1 MPKRRR
7 PEFIPA
13 EQFTRSKSH
22 TALRELRARWNRR
35 KLECAAGQMLLTSA
49 RP

>member
-13 EQFTRSKSH
+13 EQFTRSKLH
-22 TALRELRARWNRR
+22 TALRELRARWDRH
-35 KLECAAGQMLLTSA
+35 KLECAAGRMLLTSA